1 MVERRRR
8 YLCCGEEDV
17 IRYVAYSTSN
27 DTQSNSGE
35 DVGIVSLAGDKGASV
50 SHCHFVKRTS
60 TGKDAPALE
69 RKRGGEGIVDKSTSV
84 NTTERFRFTMGSD
97 YCLAPK
103 QNLSYHIQKIHTETL
118 NVCSDV
124 NWATFIICCC
134 LKLVMAPHK

>member
-97 YCLAPK
+97 YCLA
-103 QNLSYHIQKIHTETL
+103 QNRTSVTTYRKFIERL

-134 LKLVMAPHK
+134 LKLVMAPLLL